1 MDKSTLLNQL
11 QVEMEALLRRHHQAN
26 RQAAA
31 GATDEQSRAETKWD
45 TNGLEASYL
54 ARGHARQFKEL
65 ALQLDELR
73 ALEARSFER
82 HPVGIGALVSV
93 DLRGQ
98 CEHYLLLRQGGG
110 QTIGVSGFEVT
121 VITQH
126 SPLGA
131 AMMGRSAGD
140 RISMPDG
147 ETGLIQSVQ

>member
-1 MDKSTLLNQL
+1 
-11 QVEMEALLRRHHQAN
+11 
-26 RQAAA
+26 
-31 GATDEQSRAETKWD
+31 
-45 TNGLEASYL
+45 
-54 ARGHARQFKEL
+54 
-65 ALQLDELR
+65 
-73 ALEARSFER
+73 LEARSFER

-93 DLRGQ
+93 ELRGQ
-98 CEHYLLLRQGGG
+98 CEHFLLLRQGGG